1 MSILFWPSLFLA
13 IGLLLLLVEA
23 FIPSGGLIGL
33 CSIICVLLSL
43 WYAFAQSTSLGAMF
57 MVVDLVAVPLTAFLT
72 FTLWTRSPLGRRLML
87 KPPSSDEI
95 QVSHTDLHLEHL
107 VGQDGRALTP
117 LRPSGYIEIDDRRI
131 GSLAEEGFLPSGSA
145 VRVIAVRS
153 GQLIVRGLHDPSE
166 VHSDNHPESTEN
178 QAPQTGSS
186 PIFTTASAVSILDLE
201 DAP

>member
-33 CSIICVLLSL
+33 CSIACVLLSL
-43 WYAFAQSTSLGAMF
+43 WYAFAQSSSLGAIF
-57 MVVDLVAVPLTAFLT
+57 MVVDLVAVPVTAALT

-87 KPPSSDEI
+87 RPPSSEEI

-107 VGQDGRALTP
+107 VGQEGRALTP
-117 LRPSGYIEIDDRRI
+117 LRPSGYIEIDGRRI
-131 GSLAEEGFLPSGSA
+131 GSLAEEGFLTSGSV
-145 VRVIAVRS
+145 VRAIAVRS
-153 GQLIVRGLHDPSE
+153 GQLVVRGVHDPSN
-166 VHSDNHPESTEN
+166 VRSDNQPEPTEN
-178 QAPQTGSS
+178 QAPQTDPS
-186 PIFTTASAVSILDLE
+186 PIFNAATAVSILDLE